1 MTERL
6 AILKG
11 YALHIIYSDGSS
23 GTRKFG
29 MDGLANLET
38 ELAALF
44 DADVFVDMVQSFTV
58 TKIWSQPGETVP
70 IPVKYQS

>member
-1 MTERL
+1 MSERF

-11 YALHIIYSDGSS
+11 YALHIVYTDGSS

-29 MDGLANLET
+29 MDGLAALET

-44 DADVFVDMVQSFTV
+44 QEGMDAVQSFTV
-58 TKIWSQPGETVP
+58 TKVWAKPGETVS
-70 IPVKYQS
+70 IPVTYQS

>member
-1 MTERL
+1 MSERF

-11 YALHIIYSDGSS
+11 YTLHIVYTDGSS
-23 GTRKFG
+23 GTRNFG
-29 MDGLANLET
+29 MDGLAALET

-44 DADVFVDMVQSFTV
+44 DADLFFDMIQSFMV